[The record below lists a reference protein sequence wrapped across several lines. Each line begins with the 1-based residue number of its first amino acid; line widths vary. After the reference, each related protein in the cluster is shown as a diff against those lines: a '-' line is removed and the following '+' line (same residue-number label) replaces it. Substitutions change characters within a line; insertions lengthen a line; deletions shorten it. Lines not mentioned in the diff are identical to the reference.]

1 MLSVIAK
8 TKVEESAGLDLDAKP
23 GSDLDPSE
31 LWPLASKLPRQG
43 KVMQGQQK
51 VPPRPLVTKKVVSVG
66 GGQNQETPETKECNV
81 RNCLI
86 LYRYH
91 QLPEEPLLKWIMRV
105 ANLGALSLVLSAA
118 EWKSVFGLT
127 QNPQLT
133 MEQSQMSV
141 HELTY
146 RRLLPKGTL

>member
-1 MLSVIAK
+1 MLFRS
-8 TKVEESAGLDLDAKP
+8 
-23 GSDLDPSE
+23 
-31 LWPLASKLPRQG
+31 
-43 KVMQGQQK
+43 
-51 VPPRPLVTKKVVSVG
+51 
-66 GGQNQETPETKECNV
+66 
-81 RNCLI
+81 
-86 LYRYH
+86 
-91 QLPEEPLLKWIMRV
+91 EPLLKWIMRV

>member
-1 MLSVIAK
+1 MLLSVIAK

-43 KVMQGQQK
+43 QQK
-51 VPPRPLVTKKVVSVG
+51 VSSRPLVTKKVVSVG
-66 GGQNQETPETKECNV
+66 GGQNQETPETKEYDV

-86 LYRYH
+86 LYQYH
-91 QLPEEPLLKWIMRV
+91 QLPEEHLLEWIMRV
-105 ANLGALSLVLSAA
+105 ANLGASSLVLSAA
-118 EWKSVFGLT
+118 EWKSMFGLT

-141 HELTY
+141 HELD
-146 RRLLPKGTL
+146 L